1 MTLPTVKPPYNEPP
15 RITQA
20 PDVNRPAEEGLER
33 EQVVS
38 VGRKPVPLIEICEP
52 IRALPELN
60 AITGSDS
67 MFVRM
72 IVPAETN
79 KTPMKSRLTINL
91 NETRSSFCGCKE
103 LMVALHCVLDGP
115 TPHPRANVCGT
126 YHPCRPHVNGSRIP

>member
-1 MTLPTVKPPYNEPP
+1 VKPPYNEPP

-20 PDVNRPAEEGLER
+20 PDINRPAEEGLER

-72 IVPAETN
+72 IVSAETN

-91 NETRSSFCGCKE
+91 NETWNILCGCKE
-103 LMVALHCVLDGP
+103 LMVALHCVETKRRKCSKPKSAQFDDSLQ
-115 TPHPRANVCGT
+115 TIIRLILAW
-126 YHPCRPHVNGSRIP
+126 IK